1 MQCSEVPVGSAA
13 WRSTYARCVGISD
26 CFASARSAPGE
37 TRSRMLNRASSRC
50 HGTELILTLLQIGMR
65 CRLAN
70 ALRDFLCAGDIGE
83 GCAHSPPAF
92 ASLSI
97 DEQRG
102 VQSDVVPFFSSIGM
116 DQSISSDHLST
127 WVAQDREPAI
137 DNFLPDQ
144 TGVLAIIDTDCDKP
158 RIQGIEVFFV
168 PRELAQLTRA
178 VRSPIAPVKNK
189 QHAPAA

>member
-1 MQCSEVPVGSAA
+1 
-13 WRSTYARCVGISD
+13 
-26 CFASARSAPGE
+26 
-37 TRSRMLNRASSRC
+37 
-50 HGTELILTLLQIGMR
+50 MR
-65 CRLAN
+65 CRLGN
-70 ALRDFLCAGDIGE
+70 ALQNFLRAGDIGE

-127 WVAQDREPAI
+127 WVAQDRV

-144 TGVLAIIDTDCDKP
+144 TGVLAIIDTDCDQP